1 MIDVLAG
8 LTSTAAASAFRTMG
22 GGELELRPIADVT
35 FGEERCVTSSVKYQR
50 PVAGIIHRHATS
62 GLAHQVSATMLSQP
76 RSSEIPDDPVAD
88 TMGEFTNMVI
98 AKIQSRLT
106 DRGVPCVI
114 TPPQVTWHPHFTAR
128 GAPGPRCRTLSFTSA
143 HGPLLI
149 ELILQ

>member
-1 MIDVLAG
+1 MIDVLAD
-8 LTSTAAASAFRTMG
+8 LTSTAATSAFSTMG
-22 GGELELRPIADVT
+22 GCALELRPIADVT
-35 FGEERCVTSSVKYQR
+35 FGEERCVTSSVHYQG
-50 PVAGIIHRHATS
+50 PVAGVIHLHAAS

-76 RSSEIPDDPVAD
+76 RSAEVPDDLVAD

-98 AKIQSRLT
+98 AKIQSRLS

-114 TPPQVTWHPHFTAR
+114 TPPQVVWHAR
-128 GAPGPRCRTLSFTSA
+128 FAAHGKPGPRCRTLPFTCA